1 MRPRGSGI
9 RVGSRRRKLKILI
22 ISGPNLNMLG
32 KRDTSIYGAKTLD
45 QIHQDLQKLGAELGA
60 EVSCAQSNHEGALID
75 MIQDATKS
83 GVKGLVI
90 NPGAY
95 GHTSIAL
102 RDAMADSALPFVE
115 VHLSNIHKRER
126 FRHRT
131 FLSDIASGVIVGFG
145 ADSYMLGLRALVN
158 VIS

>member
-1 MRPRGSGI
+1 
-9 RVGSRRRKLKILI
+9 
-22 ISGPNLNMLG
+22 MLG

-45 QIHQDLQKLGAELGA
+45 QIVQELEQLA
-60 EVSCAQSNHEGALID
+60 RELTVEITCQQSNHEGTLID
-75 MIQDATKS
+75 LIQDATKS

-102 RDAMADSALPFVE
+102 RDALSDCALPFVE
-115 VHLSNIHKRER
+115 VHLSNIYKRER
-126 FRHRT
+126 FRQKT
-131 FLSDIASGVIVGFG
+131 YLSDIASGVILGFG
-145 ADSYMLGLRALVN
+145 PDSYLLGLRALVN